1 MPVREQGSD
10 PLEKE
15 LNAARKKIGELS
27 MENELLRVRC
37 WSGSIAI
44 YKWCQKSGKL
54 SITI

>member
-27 MENELLRVRC
+27 MENGLLRVRC